1 MFTWLDHSQC
11 RLMSSSS
18 SVSCQC
24 ALSAGKGL
32 SLDVSQQRKTG
43 AQLFSFAL
51 EQIKKVDSALNYM
64 KRRRRDD
71 ILALFLGS
79 WICLLGI
86 DFLFLLLISLL
97 VAFAT
102 LLARRDFISTFSS
115 ARDAKLLA
123 SHQKISSPGSSS
135 SPLLNFLLKRVAAL
149 QSALLCF

>member
-1 MFTWLDHSQC
+1 
-11 RLMSSSS
+11 MSSSS

-79 WICLLGI
+79 
-86 DFLFLLLISLL
+86 
-97 VAFAT
+97 
-102 LLARRDFISTFSS
+102 
-115 ARDAKLLA
+115 
-123 SHQKISSPGSSS
+123 
-135 SPLLNFLLKRVAAL
+135 
-149 QSALLCF
+149 